1 MAEELSSGLASILC
15 CIDGHNAVELKY
27 GAFSKP
33 WGLGVR
39 TCAGEIL
46 GSVKIR

>member
-33 WGLGVR
+33 WGLGEQLTR
-39 TCAGEIL
+39 
-46 GSVKIR
+46 